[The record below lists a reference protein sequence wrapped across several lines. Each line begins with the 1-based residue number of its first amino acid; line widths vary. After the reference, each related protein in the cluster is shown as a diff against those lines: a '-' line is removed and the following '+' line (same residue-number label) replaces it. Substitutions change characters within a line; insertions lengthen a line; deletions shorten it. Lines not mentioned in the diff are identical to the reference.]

1 MNFVVHSLNYVWPK
15 ISPKITRI
23 VVIVKELITRLH
35 PKDDKIG

>member
-1 MNFVVHSLNYVWPK
+1 MNFVVHSLDYVWKK

-23 VVIVKELITRLH
+23 VIVKELTMRLH